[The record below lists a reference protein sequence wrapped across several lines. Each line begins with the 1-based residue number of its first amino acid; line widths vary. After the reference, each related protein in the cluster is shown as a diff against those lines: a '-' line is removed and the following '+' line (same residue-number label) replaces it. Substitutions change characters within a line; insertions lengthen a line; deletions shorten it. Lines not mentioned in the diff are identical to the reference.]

1 MTTSTPS
8 SRSAQDAKSPSGPSF
23 GKSLFFGELREDL
36 IFPFPRLLRDEQRR
50 THDLCQRLHEFAHA
64 QVDSQA
70 IDRDEHIPKEV
81 LSGLSSLGLFGLNI
95 PTVYGGLGLGA
106 GASCRLYD
114 ALGEIDGSLAVTVAT
129 HTALAGRSL
138 TDFGSEDQ
146 KRRYLPKLASGSSL
160 ASFAVTE
167 PLAGS
172 DAASIRMRA
181 EPQSEGGGFVLN
193 GSKSWVTNGGLADLH
208 ILFAQTTVARRDNE
222 VDRISGFL
230 VDKGPGVVVG
240 SERKK
245 LGVRGTSTTALYIE
259 ELKASGEQLLGG
271 LGGGFKVLMETVN
284 FGRLAFASV
293 CLGTTRTLLRLA
305 VQHATSRHQFGRL
318 LSTLG
323 MIKEKCAT
331 MAVDLYAAESM
342 VYLTAGLLDAQ
353 RHGRAIDTSLET
365 ACAKVMASETL
376 WRAATEASQIAAG
389 CGYANDYPYER
400 LLRDARLYTVYPG
413 GTNEVLRCYIA
424 LNGLAGPGEQLAR
437 LSDAIKFPLRGYGL
451 VVETLVD
458 KVRSAAY
465 GRAILARHHPRLK
478 REAVVIEDTIESLT
492 REVDR
497 VLRRHGRFIAEM
509 QYVQRRVANV
519 VIDLYGMCAAV
530 SRASAALHSRDAR
543 GDHAMPEAGGE
554 LDRAERE
561 LRLCIGFCSRA
572 SVRIQETLAR
582 FNQNDDELMKSIADD
597 CYIGRPYPFDAVL

>member
-1 MTTSTPS
+1 MTTSTPT
-8 SRSAQDAKSPSGPSF
+8 SRSTSASQPSSGPSF
-23 GKSLFFGELREDL
+23 GKALFYGELREDL
-36 IFPFPRLLRDEQRR
+36 IFPFPRLGRSEQQQ
-50 THDLCQRLHEFAHA
+50 THELCQKLHDFARSHI
-64 QVDSQA
+64 DSPA
-70 IDRDEHIPKEV
+70 IDRDERIPESV
-81 LSGLSSLGLFGLNI
+81 LSGLAQLGLFGLNI
-95 PTVYGGLGLGA
+95 PSVYGGLGLGA
-106 GASCRLYD
+106 GASCRLFD
-114 ALGEIDGSLAVTVAT
+114 ALGEIDGSLAVTLGT
-129 HTALAGRSL
+129 HAALAGRALSN
-138 TDFGSEDQ
+138 FGSDDQ
-146 KRRYLPKLASGSSL
+146 KRRYLPQLASGSTL

-181 EPQSEGGGFVLN
+181 EPQEAGQGFVLN
-193 GSKSWVTNGGLADLH
+193 GSKSWVTNGGLANLH
-208 ILFAQTTVARRDNE
+208 VLFAQTVVPRQDSD

-230 VDKGPGVVVG
+230 VEKGPGVVVG

-245 LGVRGTSTTALYIE
+245 LGVRGASTTALYIE
-259 ELKASGEQLLGG
+259 ELRLSGEQLLGG

-284 FGRLAFASV
+284 FGRLAFAAI

-323 MIKEKCAT
+323 LIKDKCAT

-353 RHGRAIDTSLET
+353 RGGRVIDTSLET

-458 KVRSAAY
+458 KVRTAAY
-465 GRAILARHHPRLK
+465 GRAILVRHHPRLK
-478 REAVVIEDTIESLT
+478 REAVLIEDTIESLT

-582 FNQNDDELMKSIADD
+582 FNQNDDELLKSIADD

>member
-1 MTTSTPS
+1 M
-8 SRSAQDAKSPSGPSF
+8 SRNLTSF
-23 GKSLFFGELREDL
+23 GKSLFFGDLREEL
-36 IFPFPRLLRDEQRR
+36 IFPFPRLSRDEQAR
-50 THDLCQRLHEFAHA
+50 TTKLAAQLHEFARQ
-64 QVDSQA
+64 QVDSNA
-70 IDRDEHIPKEV
+70 IDRDERIPESV
-81 LSGLSSLGLFGLNI
+81 LSGLRQLGLFGLNI
-95 PTVYGGLGLGA
+95 PTAYGGLGLGA
-106 GASCRLYD
+106 GATCRMFD
-114 ALGEIDGSLAVTVAT
+114 ALGEIDGSLAVTVGT
-129 HTALAGRSL
+129 HAALSARSL
-138 TDFGSEDQ
+138 VTFGSDEQ
-146 KRRYLPKLASGSSL
+146 KRHYLPKLASGEIL

-181 EPQSEGGGFVLN
+181 EPQPGHGFLLN
-193 GSKSWVTNGGLADLH
+193 GSKSWVSNGGLAGLH
-208 ILFAQTTVARRDNE
+208 VLFAQTHVSRSGGD

-230 VDKGPGVVVG
+230 IDKGPGVIVG
-240 SERKK
+240 SERRK
-245 LGVRGTSTTALYIE
+245 LGVRGSSTTALYIE
-259 ELKASGEQLLGG
+259 EVRASGGQLLGG
-271 LGGGFKVLMETVN
+271 LGGGIKVLMETIN
-284 FGRLAFASV
+284 FGRLAFAAV

-323 MIKEKCAT
+323 MIKEKCAS

-342 VYLTAGLLDAQ
+342 VYLTAGLLDSHS
-353 RHGRAIDTSLET
+353 HGRSIDTTLET
-365 ACAKVMASETL
+365 ACAKVLSSEML

-400 LLRDARLYTVYPG
+400 LLRDARLYSLYPG

-478 REAVVIEDTIESLT
+478 REAVLIEDTIESLA

-519 VIDLYGMCAAV
+519 AIDLYAMCASV
-530 SRASAALHSRDAR
+530 SRASAALYQKDAR
-543 GDHAMPEAGGE
+543 GEHAMPEAGGE

-561 LRLCIGFCSRA
+561 LRLCVGFCSRA
-572 SVRIQETLAR
+572 STRITETLAR
-582 FNQNDDELMKSIADD
+582 FAQNDDELMKSIADD

>member
-1 MTTSTPS
+1 M
-8 SRSAQDAKSPSGPSF
+8 SRNLPSF
-23 GKSLFFGELREDL
+23 GKSLFFGDLREEL
-36 IFPFPRLLRDEQRR
+36 IFPFPRLSRDEQAR
-50 THDLCQRLHEFAHA
+50 TSKLVGELAEFARQ
-64 QVDSQA
+64 QVDSNA
-70 IDRDEHIPKEV
+70 IDRDERIPEPV
-81 LSGLSSLGLFGLNI
+81 LAGMRRLGLFGLNI
-95 PTVYGGLGLGA
+95 PTAYGGLGLGA
-106 GASCRLYD
+106 GATCRLFD
-114 ALGEIDGSLAVTVAT
+114 ALGEIDGSLAVTVGT
-129 HTALAGRSL
+129 HTALSARAL
-138 TDFGSEDQ
+138 TTFGSDDQ
-146 KRRYLPKLASGSSL
+146 KRRYLPKLASGETL

-181 EPQSEGGGFVLN
+181 EPQEGHGFLLN
-193 GSKSWVTNGGLADLH
+193 GSKSWVSNGGLAGLH
-208 ILFAQTTVARRDNE
+208 VLFAQTHVARAAGD
-222 VDRISGFL
+222 VDRISGL
-230 VDKGPGVVVG
+230 LIDQGPGGIVG
-240 SERKK
+240 SERRK
-245 LGVRGTSTTALYIE
+245 LGVRGSSTTALYIE
-259 ELKASGEQLLGG
+259 EVRASGSQLLGG
-271 LGGGFKVLMETVN
+271 LGGGFKVLMETIN
-284 FGRLAFASV
+284 FGRLSFAAV
-293 CLGTTRTLLRLA
+293 CLGTARTLLRLA

-323 MIKEKCAT
+323 MIKEKCAS
-331 MAVDLYAAESM
+331 MAVDLYAAESV
-342 VYLTAGLLDAQ
+342 VYLTAGLIDSNS
-353 RHGRAIDTSLET
+353 HGRSVDTTLET
-365 ACAKVMASETL
+365 ACSKVLASEML

-400 LLRDARLYTVYPG
+400 LLRDARLYSVYPG

-437 LSDAIKFPLRGYGL
+437 LADAIKFPLRGYGL

-458 KVRSAAY
+458 KVRNAAY

-478 REAVVIEDTIESLT
+478 REAVLIEDTIESLT

-519 VIDLYGMCAAV
+519 VIDLYAMCASV
-530 SRASAALHSRDAR
+530 SRASAALYQKDAR

-561 LRLCIGFCSRA
+561 LRLCVGFCSRA
-572 SVRIQETLAR
+572 SGRITETLAR
-582 FNQNDDELMKSIADD
+582 FTQNDDELMKSIADD

>member
-1 MTTSTPS
+1 MSRDPS
-8 SRSAQDAKSPSGPSF
+8 SF

-36 IFPFPRLLRDEQRR
+36 IFPFPRLGRDEQAR
-50 THDLCQRLHEFAHA
+50 TTGLVSRLHDFAQA
-64 QVDSQA
+64 QVDSNA
-70 IDRDEHIPKEV
+70 IDRQERIPEHV
-81 LSGLSSLGLFGLNI
+81 LSGLRQLGLFGMNI
-95 PTVYGGLGLGA
+95 PTAYGGLGLGA
-106 GASCRLYD
+106 GATCRLFD
-114 ALGEIDGSLAVTVAT
+114 ALGEIDGSLAVTVGT
-129 HTALAGRSL
+129 HAALTARAVSL
-138 TDFGSEDQ
+138 YGSDDQ
-146 KRRYLPKLASGSSL
+146 KRRYLPKLASGEIIG
-160 ASFAVTE
+160 SFAVTE

-181 EPQSEGGGFVLN
+181 EPLPGAQGFLLN
-193 GSKSWVTNGGLADLH
+193 GSKSWVSNGGLAGLH
-208 ILFAQTTVARRDNE
+208 VLFAQTQVARSDGD

-230 VDKGPGVVVG
+230 VDKGPGVIVG
-240 SERKK
+240 SERRK
-245 LGVRGTSTTALYIE
+245 LGVRGSSTTALYIE
-259 ELKASGEQLLGG
+259 EVNASGAQLLGG
-271 LGGGFKVLMETVN
+271 LGGGFKVLMETIN
-284 FGRLAFASV
+284 FGRLAFAAV

-323 MIKEKCAT
+323 MIKEKCAS

-342 VYLTAGLLDAQ
+342 VYLTAGLFDANS
-353 RHGRAIDTSLET
+353 HGRTIDTTLET
-365 ACAKVMASETL
+365 ACAKVLSSEGL

-400 LLRDARLYTVYPG
+400 LLRDARLYSLYPG

-437 LSDAIKFPLRGYGL
+437 LADAIKFPLRGYGL

-458 KVRSAAY
+458 KVRTAAY

-478 REAVVIEDTIESLT
+478 REAVVIEDTIEALS

-497 VLRRHGRFIAEM
+497 VLRRHGRFISEM
-509 QYVQRRVANV
+509 QYVQRRMANV
-519 VIDLYGMCAAV
+519 AIDLYAMCAAV
-530 SRASAALHSRDAR
+530 SRASAALYHKDSR

-572 SVRIQETLAR
+572 STRITETLAR
-582 FNQNDDELMKSIADD
+582 FSQNDDELMKSIADD

>member
-1 MTTSTPS
+1 M
-8 SRSAQDAKSPSGPSF
+8 SRNLPSF
-23 GKSLFFGELREDL
+23 GKSLFFGDLREEL
-36 IFPFPRLLRDEQRR
+36 IFPFPRLSRDEQAR
-50 THDLCQRLHEFAHA
+50 TSKLVAQLHEFARQ
-64 QVDSQA
+64 QVDSNA
-70 IDRDEHIPKEV
+70 IDRDERIPEHV
-81 LSGLSSLGLFGLNI
+81 LLGLRQLGLFGVNI
-95 PTVYGGLGLGA
+95 PTAYGGLGLGA
-106 GASCRLYD
+106 GATCRLFD
-114 ALGEIDGSLAVTVAT
+114 ALGEIDGSLAVTVGT
-129 HTALAGRSL
+129 HASLAARAVTA
-138 TDFGSEDQ
+138 FGSDDQ
-146 KRRYLPKLASGSSL
+146 KRRYLPKLASGETI

-181 EPQSEGGGFVLN
+181 EPQEGKGFLLN
-193 GSKSWVTNGGLADLH
+193 GSKSWVSNGGLADLH
-208 ILFAQTTVARRDNE
+208 VLFAQTQVARTSGE

-230 VDKGPGVVVG
+230 IDRGPGVIVG
-240 SERKK
+240 SERRK
-245 LGVRGTSTTALYIE
+245 LGVRGSSTTALYIE
-259 ELKASGEQLLGG
+259 EVQAAGSQLLGG
-271 LGGGFKVLMETVN
+271 LGGGFKVLMETIN

-323 MIKEKCAT
+323 MIKEKSAS
-331 MAVDLYAAESM
+331 MAVDLYGAESM
-342 VYLTAGLLDAQ
+342 VYLTAGLVDGHA
-353 RHGRAIDTSLET
+353 HGRSVDTTLET
-365 ACAKVMASETL
+365 ACAKVLSSEVL
-376 WRAATEASQIAAG
+376 WHAATEASQIAAG

-400 LLRDARLYTVYPG
+400 LLRDARLYSLYPG

-451 VVETLVD
+451 VVETLVE

-465 GRAILARHHPRLK
+465 GRAMLARHHPRLK
-478 REAVVIEDTIESLT
+478 REAVLIEDTIEALT

-497 VLRRHGRFIAEM
+497 VLRHHGRFIAEM
-509 QYVQRRVANV
+509 QYVQRRMADVA
-519 VIDLYGMCAAV
+519 IDLYAMCAAV
-530 SRASAALHSRDAR
+530 SRASAALYQKDAR

-561 LRLCIGFCSRA
+561 LRLCVGFCSRA
-572 SVRIQETLAR
+572 SRRITETLAN
-582 FNQNDDELMKSIADD
+582 FAQNDDELMKSIADD